1 MKGGGG
7 GAPQNQAPRM
17 RIKRGGG
24 LNPLGSPGGHGVFL
38 GSSFRDP
45 TWGPPPPPQVGFG
58 GFWVVLGVPVTPPPP
73 PRPCGVPQPHFSPP
87 FHPIKHQG
95 TPKRHLGLG
104 AFWGPLKAF
113 WGLRSLLGG
122 GGGSEPMGTPKV
134 DLGNTEPKGEIGKTK
149 FGAPKPKL
157 RPQKARL

>member
-7 GAPQNQAPRM
+7 GGTPKSDP
-17 RIKRGGG
+17 KDDDKKGGG

-38 GSSFRDP
+38 GSRFKDP
-45 TWGPPPPPQVGFG
+45 TWGPPLPGGIWGISGCFG
-58 GFWVVLGVPVTPPPP
+58 GPCYPPPP

-122 GGGSEPMGTPKV
+122 GGGLNPWGPQRLIWGTQNPKV
-134 DLGNTEPKGEIGKTK
+134 RSERPNLG
-149 FGAPKPKL
+149 
-157 RPQKARL
+157 PQSPN